1 MLLGIGFGNN
11 LNFGNVSELFLFSN
25 GFHGLPRGF
34 PKGFPMGSPGVSG
47 GFLPDFTLGLFT
59 MNYVFCWVLLVQ
71 ERQDWGFQTQPSVPI
86 IKLEGWNPRERVS
99 LWGGAG
105 VKCRLPFSS
114 RILTAFARRLVN
126 PGESDEMSRLANT
139 IFNRLCPPAGESW

>member
-11 LNFGNVSELFLFSN
+11 LNFGNVSELFLFPN
-25 GFHGLPRGF
+25 GFPWVAKGGSEGVSEGLPW
-34 PKGFPMGSPGVSG
+34 VYG

-59 MNYVFCWVLLVQ
+59 MNYVVCWVLLVQ
-71 ERQDWGFQTQPSVPI
+71 ERQYWGFQTQPSVPI

-114 RILTAFARRLVN
+114 RILTAFARRLAN
-126 PGESDEMSRLANT
+126 PGESDDHMN
-139 IFNRLCPPAGESW
+139 I

>member
-1 MLLGIGFGNN
+1 MSDCQARLLGIGFGNN
-11 LNFGNVSELFLFSN
+11 LNFGNVSELFLCSN
-25 GFHGLPRGF
+25 GFPWVAKGVSEGVSEGF
-34 PKGFPMGSPGVSG
+34 PRVSG

-71 ERQDWGFQTQPSVPI
+71 ERQDWGFQTHPSVPI
-86 IKLEGWNPRERVS
+86 IKLEGCNPRERVS

-126 PGESDEMSRLANT
+126 PGETDDSMIA
-139 IFNRLCPPAGESW
+139 

>member
-1 MLLGIGFGNN
+1 MEG
-11 LNFGNVSELFLFSN
+11 VSE
-25 GFHGLPRGF
+25 GF
-34 PKGFPMGSPGVSG
+34 PRVSG

-59 MNYVFCWVLLVQ
+59 MNCVFCWVLLAQ
-71 ERQDWGFQTQPSVPI
+71 ERQDWGFQTHPSVPI
-86 IKLEGWNPRERVS
+86 IKLEGCNPRERVS

-126 PGESDEMSRLANT
+126 AAGAAAAAAAAT
-139 IFNRLCPPAGESW
+139 PAGARAGAGAGADDDQHDDDDNDDDDDDDHDYDS